1 MLYNGLNKRESK
13 ESMKTLIIIP
23 AYNESENLPKLFDAL
38 KEADGDFDIIVIND
52 CSRDNTEA
60 VCKSRNI
67 KVVSLPVNL
76 GIGGAVQT
84 GYRYALYHNYDI
96 AIQIDGDGQHDPKFI
111 PYLIKR
117 IKEGNHL
124 CIGSRFIENEGFQSS
139 RIRRIGIK
147 YFSWLIK
154 LLTGTLITDPTSGY
168 RACSKEVIR
177 IFAND
182 YPKDYPEPETVVTV
196 LRNKL
201 KVSEMPVI
209 MNAREGGKSSITS
222 LKGIYY
228 MIKVTLAIMIA
239 SISKKSVMNGEDVAA
254 NLYCPKTDGVNCPQF
269 DGLGVKKTW
278 EGENQDNS
286 PWTTLFTIWSSIIL
300 CPFLAP

>member
-1 MLYNGLNKRESK
+1 MKDNNNTESIK
-13 ESMKTLIIIP
+13 SLIIIP
-23 AYNESENLPKLFDAL
+23 AYNESENLPKLFSAL
-38 KEADGDFDIIVIND
+38 IEAEGDFDIIVIND

-60 VCKSRNI
+60 ICINHNI

-84 GYRYALYHNYDI
+84 GYRYALYNNYDI

-139 RIRRIGIK
+139 KIRRVGIK

-168 RACSKEVIR
+168 RACSREVIKL
-177 IFAND
+177 FAND

-196 LRNKL
+196 LKNKL
-201 KVSEMPVI
+201 RVSEMPVI

-228 MIKVTLAIMIA
+228 MIKVTIAILIA
-239 SISKKSVMNGEDVAA
+239 SISRKTVAEED
-254 NLYCPKTDGVNCPQF
+254 
-269 DGLGVKKTW
+269 
-278 EGENQDNS
+278 
-286 PWTTLFTIWSSIIL
+286 
-300 CPFLAP
+300 

>member
-38 KEADGDFDIIVIND
+38 KEAEGDVDIIVIND

-60 VCKSRNI
+60 VCISHNI
-67 KVVSLPVNL
+67 KVVTLPVNL

-117 IKEGNHL
+117 IEEGNHL

-139 RIRRIGIK
+139 KIRRIGIK
-147 YFSWLIK
+147 YFSRLIK
-154 LLTGTLITDPTSGY
+154 FLTGTLITDPTSGY
-168 RACSKEVIR
+168 RACSREVIR

-209 MNAREGGKSSITS
+209 MNAREGGKSSITNR
-222 LKGIYY
+222 KGIYY
-228 MIKVTLAIMIA
+228 MIKVTLAILIA
-239 SISKKSVMNGEDVAA
+239 SISRKSVVKED
-254 NLYCPKTDGVNCPQF
+254 
-269 DGLGVKKTW
+269 
-278 EGENQDNS
+278 
-286 PWTTLFTIWSSIIL
+286 
-300 CPFLAP
+300 

>member
-1 MLYNGLNKRESK
+1 
-13 ESMKTLIIIP
+13 MKTLIIIP
-23 AYNESENLPKLFDAL
+23 AYNESENLPKLFDLL
-38 KEADGDFDIIVIND
+38 KNSEGDYDVLVIND
-52 CSRDNTEA
+52 CSKDNTEE
-60 VCKSRNI
+60 VCRRYGI

-84 GYRYALYHNYDI
+84 GYQYAFYHNYDV

-117 IKEGNHL
+117 IEEGSHL

-139 RIRRIGIK
+139 KIRRFGIK

-154 LLTGTLITDPTSGY
+154 LLTGTRITDPTSGY
-168 RACSKEVIR
+168 RACSKEVIGL
-177 IFAND
+177 FAKN

-209 MNAREGGKSSITS
+209 MNAREGGTSSITN

-239 SISKKSVMNGEDVAA
+239 SISKKSV
-254 NLYCPKTDGVNCPQF
+254 
-269 DGLGVKKTW
+269 VK
-278 EGENQDNS
+278 EYE
-286 PWTTLFTIWSSIIL
+286 
-300 CPFLAP
+300 

>member
-1 MLYNGLNKRESK
+1 MKDNNNNTESIK
-13 ESMKTLIIIP
+13 SLIIIP
-23 AYNESENLPKLFDAL
+23 AYNESENLPKLFSAL
-38 KEADGDFDIIVIND
+38 KEAEGDFDIIVIND
-52 CSRDNTEA
+52 CSKDNTEA
-60 VCKSRNI
+60 VCINHNI

-84 GYRYALYHNYDI
+84 GYRYALYNNYDI

-139 RIRRIGIK
+139 KIRRVGIK

-168 RACSKEVIR
+168 RACSREVIKL
-177 IFAND
+177 FAND

-201 KVSEMPVI
+201 RVSEMPVI

-228 MIKVTLAIMIA
+228 MIKVTIAILIA
-239 SISKKSVMNGEDVAA
+239 SISRKTVAEED
-254 NLYCPKTDGVNCPQF
+254 
-269 DGLGVKKTW
+269 
-278 EGENQDNS
+278 
-286 PWTTLFTIWSSIIL
+286 
-300 CPFLAP
+300 